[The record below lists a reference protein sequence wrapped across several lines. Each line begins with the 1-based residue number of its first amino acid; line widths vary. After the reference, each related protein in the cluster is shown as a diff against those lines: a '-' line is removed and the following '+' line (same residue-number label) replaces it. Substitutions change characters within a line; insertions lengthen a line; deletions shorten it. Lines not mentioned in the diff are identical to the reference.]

1 MPAAPSAPT
10 DSSLECGA
18 VTRQTRILI
27 ALGVIAAAGVGG
39 LVVVANQ
46 YKKRLGEPPAVA
58 SAGAPTS
65 DDAAARAARFVD
77 GFIAGRRAAQGV
89 IERYPVKIKQ
99 LTAIVTKD
107 FSEVQG
113 QRMGS
118 NIDAAGA
125 YRVERYN
132 AVTAHGMTS
141 EDYATVRTAW
151 RAWKDGKPV
160 DDRALAAALEAKR
173 QELETVS
180 LGPNEPFDDVIK

>member
-1 MPAAPSAPT
+1 M
-10 DSSLECGA
+10 
-18 VTRQTRILI
+18 TRQTRILI
-27 ALGVIAAAGVGG
+27 AVAAIAAAGVGG

-46 YKKRLGEPPAVA
+46 YKKRLGEPGAF
-58 SAGAPTS
+58 AGAASPATPAGS
-65 DDAAARAARFVD
+65 EDASARAARFVD
-77 GFIAGRRAAQGV
+77 GFIAGRRAAQAV

-99 LTAIVTKD
+99 LTAVVTKD
-107 FSEVQG
+107 FSEVKG

-141 EDYATVRTAW
+141 EDYATVRAAW

-160 DDRALAAALEAKR
+160 DDPALAAALEAKR
-173 QELETVS
+173 SELATVS
-180 LGPNEPFDDVIK
+180 LGGAEPFDDVIK